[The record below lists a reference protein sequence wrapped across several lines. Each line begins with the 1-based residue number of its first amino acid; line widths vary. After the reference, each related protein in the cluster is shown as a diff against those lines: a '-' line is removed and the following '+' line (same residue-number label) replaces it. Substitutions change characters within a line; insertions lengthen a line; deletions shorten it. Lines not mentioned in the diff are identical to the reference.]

1 MGKGNTNGILN
12 LLINNMTNGIL
23 SLDEKTLNPLK
34 IKHPQSQAAY
44 EETLINGEPPVILT
58 V

>member
-1 MGKGNTNGILN
+1 
-12 LLINNMTNGIL
+12 MTNGIL